1 MQVITKCYLRPGSVF
16 ESSLAF
22 LPSDV
27 LCRDVMIRASSDS
40 HLLIYPFATVGI
52 DYCGPLYVQ
61 TGPVTRSANKNPR
74 LQKRCGCI
82 FTYLR
87 YQAVHIG
94 IASNLSRDS
103 FIYAMMRFVGGR
115 VHPEQF
121 TEIMV
126 QILGERRLM

>member
-1 MQVITKCYLRPGSVF
+1 MFKPG
-16 ESSLAF
+16 L
-22 LPSDV
+22 LPDQQIRIRDFRSGADV
-27 LCRDVMIRASSDS
+27 
-40 HLLIYPFATVGI
+40 
-52 DYCGPLYVQ
+52 
-61 TGPVTRSANKNPR
+61 
-74 LQKRCGCI
+74 
-82 FTYLR
+82 